1 MSKTLIHVWS
11 SVGDPDPDPGFGIRD
26 PAIFRGI
33 QIRLG
38 SGEFPRDPVSDPGS

>member
-1 MSKTLIHVWS
+1 MICGIQT
-11 SVGDPDPDPGFGIRD
+11 SVGDPDPGFGIRD

-38 SGEFPRDPVSDPGS
+38 SGEFPRDPVPDPGS